1 MPKRGAIS
9 RRQLRCHG
17 LFYTRDLAS
26 GERQR
31 CRSQLVL
38 EFCDTKPNDR
48 TLLFGLMNP
57 GASVPMDPDATASI
71 PIVAHASQLPEM
83 AVWLPTIPDATQ
95 AQTVLLI
102 EALNCGRAVVVNL
115 TDVCEPNSSALGSRV
130 TALANNTPRWD
141 SLFHAPRQAELDNLL
156 AAGPYVAVIGGWG
169 ALGPKQECL
178 RDLAREAC
186 AHFPGI
192 IGAPAKSSYR
202 NLGFRHPRPT
212 AAGGPKRR
220 YYGSWRKDVASL
232 LNLSQESVAALSAE
246 HTIDLLV
253 DKNRIWTIDGNN
265 SLNIDLSCVSRPE
278 GT

>member
-1 MPKRGAIS
+1 MRKFH
-9 RRQLRCHG
+9 CHG
-17 LFYTRDLAS
+17 LFYARGLEG
-26 GERQR
+26 GEIQP

-38 EFCDTKPNDR
+38 ESCDTEPNDR
-48 TLLFGLMNP
+48 TLLFMFMNP
-57 GASVPMDPDATASI
+57 GAGGPMDSAAATSI
-71 PIVAHASQLPEM
+71 PVITHASQIPEM

-95 AQTVLLI
+95 AQTVLLM
-102 EALNCGRAVVVNL
+102 EAHNCGRAVVVNL
-115 TDVCEPNSSALGSRV
+115 TDVCEPNSSALGACV
-130 TALANNTPRWD
+130 TALANNIPRWD

-156 AAGPYVAVIGGWG
+156 AAGPYAAVIGGWG
-169 ALGPKQECL
+169 ALGPKQACL
-178 RDLAREAC
+178 RDVAREAC

-212 AAGGPKRR
+212 AAGGPKWR

-253 DKNRIWTIDGNN
+253 DKNRIWTIDENN
-265 SLNIDLSCVSRPE
+265 SLNIDLSCASRPE

>member
-1 MPKRGAIS
+1 M
-9 RRQLRCHG
+9 
-17 LFYTRDLAS
+17 AS
-26 GERQR
+26 GERQL

-38 EFCDTKPNDR
+38 EFCDTKPNNR
-48 TLLFGLMNP
+48 TLLVYLMNP
-57 GASVPMDPDATASI
+57 GAGVPVATAHI
-71 PIVAHASQLPEM
+71 PIVTHACQIPQM

-95 AQTVLLI
+95 AQIVLLM
-102 EALNCGRAVVVNL
+102 EALDCGRAIVVNL
-115 TDVCEPNSSALGSRV
+115 TDVCEPDSSALGPRV

-141 SLFHAPRQAELDNLL
+141 SLFHAPRHAELNNLL
-156 AAGPYVAVIGGWG
+156 TAGPYVAMIGGWG
-169 ALGPKQECL
+169 ALGSKQACL
-178 RDLAREAC
+178 RDAASEVCAR
-186 AHFPGI
+186 FPGI
-192 IGAPAKSSYR
+192 IGAPARSSYR

-265 SLNIDLSCVSRPE
+265 SLNIDLSCASRPE